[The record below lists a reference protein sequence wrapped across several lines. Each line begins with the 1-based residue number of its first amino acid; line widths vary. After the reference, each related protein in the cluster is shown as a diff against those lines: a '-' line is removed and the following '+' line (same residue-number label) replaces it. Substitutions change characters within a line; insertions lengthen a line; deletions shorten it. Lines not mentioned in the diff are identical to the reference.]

1 MTPQERTISLRLGC
15 VACIQ
20 KSPSKSRVYLQGT
33 PLVFGPYLRSPF
45 RKKLAASQ
53 IHLHDKTFVPYLD
66 ETAVLRAVDNIA
78 SQMNTDFEGK
88 TPLVVVVLNGAF
100 VFGADLLKRLTFNC
114 EVAFIRVS
122 SYRGTASTGEVK
134 EQMPLGADVS
144 GRDVIVIE
152 DIVDSG
158 LTMENLRLRMTEAGA
173 DSVSLC
179 TLLFKPD
186 AFQGMFELRYVG
198 IEIPDR
204 FVVGYGLD
212 YDGLGR
218 NIPSIYQLK
227 V

>member
-1 MTPQERTISLRLGC
+1 MPEIR
-15 VACIQ
+15 
-20 KSPSKSRVYLQGT
+20 
-33 PLVFGPYLRSPF
+33 
-45 RKKLAASQ
+45 
-53 IHLHDKTFVPYLD
+53 LHDKTFVPYLG
-66 ETAVLRAVDNIA
+66 EKQVQQAVDSIA
-78 SQMNTDFEGK
+78 SRINSDYAGM

-100 VFGADLLKRLTFNC
+100 IFGADLLKRLTVNC

-122 SYRGTASTGEVK
+122 SYRGTASTGEIK
-134 EQMPLGADVS
+134 EEMPLGAEVT
-144 GRDVIVIE
+144 GRDVIVVE

-158 LTMENLRLRMTEAGA
+158 LTMDNLLQRMKAAGA
-173 DSVSLC
+173 SSVAVS

-186 AFQGMFELRYVG
+186 AFQGMYELKYVG

-218 NIPSIYQLK
+218 NLPAIFQLK